1 MSFPDVDP
9 LLYDQWYEGKGKE
22 LFQLELR
29 CIKVLIP
36 DFSKGLEIGTGT
48 GRFAEALGI
57 EYCID
62 PNLQMLSVAH
72 KRGLRCIAGKCE
84 FLPFRD
90 SSFDLVLLAFTL
102 CFLDNPEECFAEIHR
117 VLEPEGKVII
127 GFIPEGSGLW
137 KEYRDLGRKGH
148 RIYREAVFYRIEKV
162 KEMLEEAGFLYLA
175 EGGVS
180 FAERGGEVPDFAVI
194 LAEKVD

>member
-9 LLYDQWYEGKGKE
+9 HDYDRWYDSQGRKLFELEVNLISELLPE
-22 LFQLELR
+22 FTR
-29 CIKVLIP
+29 
-36 DFSKGLEIGTGT
+36 GLEVGTGT
-48 GRFAEALGI
+48 GRFAQRL
-57 EYCID
+57 
-62 PNLQMLSVAH
+62 
-72 KRGLRCIAGKCE
+72 GLRFGVDPSLSLMSLAKERGVICVAGVCE
-84 FLPFRD
+84 KLPFRD

-180 FAERGGEVPDFAVI
+180 FGERGGEVPDFAVI